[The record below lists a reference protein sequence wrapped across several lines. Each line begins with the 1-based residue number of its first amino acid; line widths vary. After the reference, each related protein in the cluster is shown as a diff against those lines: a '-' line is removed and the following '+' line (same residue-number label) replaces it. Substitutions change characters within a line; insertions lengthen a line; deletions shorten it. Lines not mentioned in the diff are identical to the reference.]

1 VKGEKL
7 EAQICLQCGSMNWLM
22 VSDKYVGEFHVRKD
36 GHIAFE
42 EDFMNLAY
50 LCNKCYADTL
60 VGVKGTVK
68 TFRELARLRPM
79 QRIIKALDYIVDG
92 TLELADDLD
101 LVEVLEMAKEFRDK
115 WKELHRSEEDR
126 RAAEEFMRK
135 VEGIIG
141 KWKLLAEP

>member
-1 VKGEKL
+1 
-7 EAQICLQCGSMNWLM
+7 M
-22 VSDKYVGEFHVRKD
+22 VSDRYVGEFNVGKD
-36 GHIAFE
+36 GHVAFE
-42 EDFMNLAY
+42 EEFINLEH

-68 TFRELARLRPM
+68 VFRELARLRPM
-79 QRIIKALDYIVDG
+79 QRVIKALDYIVDG
-92 TLELADDLD
+92 TLELADGLD
-101 LVEVLEMAKEFRDK
+101 LVEALEMAKGFRDK
-115 WKELHRSEEDR
+115 WKELHRSEEER